1 MLLRSCPQD
10 SAPRP
15 KGLEATGMQQRM
27 HRRTLVLL
35 ICAVFLGCVSVRAP
49 LVADKDFP
57 SAWGEINQLGFECK
71 ALDGT
76 YLNEGAV
83 VAAEGVAQPLSL
95 TSVLAMQSSARAV
108 TLNVHTRKI
117 DQNGDSFIT
126 LRVVPDE
133 DSASMKELDGC
144 FCIKQTLAC
153 TQVSEKYWSL
163 PNFGFGGS
171 QQNVYF
177 SIASDR
183 SLVARLQNY
192 HADVILLIP
201 VFGIKEPWARFERVD
216 R

>member
-1 MLLRSCPQD
+1 
-10 SAPRP
+10 
-15 KGLEATGMQQRM
+15 MQQRIL
-27 HRRTLVLL
+27 RCTPVLL
-35 ICAVFLGCVSVRAP
+35 ISAVLLGCVSVRAP

-57 SAWGEINQLGFECK
+57 SAWGEINQLGFQCK

-83 VAAEGVAQPLSL
+83 VATEGAAQPLLL
-95 TSVLAMQSSARAV
+95 TSVLAMQRNARTV
-108 TLNVHTRKI
+108 SLSIQTRKI
-117 DQNGDSFIT
+117 DQNGDAFVT

-133 DSASMKELDGC
+133 DSASMKELEGC

-171 QQNVYF
+171 QQNIYF
-177 SIASDR
+177 SMASDR
-183 SLVARLQNY
+183 SLVAKLQNY
-192 HADVILLIP
+192 HADVILVIP
-201 VFGIKEPWARFERVD
+201 VFGIKEPWARFERVE

>member
-1 MLLRSCPQD
+1 
-10 SAPRP
+10 
-15 KGLEATGMQQRM
+15 MQQRIL
-27 HRRTLVLL
+27 RCTPVLL
-35 ICAVFLGCVSVRAP
+35 ISAVLLGCVSVRAP

-57 SAWGEINQLGFECK
+57 SAWGEINQLGFQCK

-83 VAAEGVAQPLSL
+83 VATEGAAQPLLL
-95 TSVLAMQSSARAV
+95 TSVLAMQRNARTV
-108 TLNVHTRKI
+108 SLSIHTRKI
-117 DQNGDSFIT
+117 DQNGDAFVT

-133 DSASMKELDGC
+133 DSASMKELEGC

-171 QQNVYF
+171 QQNIYF
-177 SIASDR
+177 SMASDR
-183 SLVARLQNY
+183 SLVAKLQNY
-192 HADVILLIP
+192 HADVILVIP
-201 VFGIKEPWARFERVD
+201 VFGIKEPWARFERVE